1 MEMFLRG
8 RRGGRVLPIL
18 SDWDNR
24 GILWVWNF
32 RFQDFGGGAVFAV
45 VPAHPGRVVLRIKY
59 KQTLFWS
66 FIFRVT
72 SFRAL
77 RKFLRLGKSAWD
89 FLGVNFWARKFF
101 GFWLF
106 HLIIPVTWNLEYT
119 DPPTPREMNYVDYNV
134 WGIVSYPCYHLN
146 AIVGDDDPAI
156 THL

>member
-8 RRGGRVLPIL
+8 RRGGEY
-18 SDWDNR
+18 S
-24 GILWVWNF
+24 
-32 RFQDFGGGAVFAV
+32 RFQVIEIIEEFYGFEIFDSKIFWGGAVFAV

-72 SFRAL
+72 SFKAL
-77 RKFLRLGKSAWD
+77 RKFLRLGKSVWD
-89 FLGVNFWARKFF
+89 FLGVNFWARKLF
-101 GFWLF
+101 GFWLL
-106 HLIIPVTWNLEYT
+106 HLIISVTWNLEYT